1 MVLEDAIRKLICS
14 QDNFP
19 FLSTQELDELLNIM
33 ERQEYVVNQTVF
45 SIEDAARYFYLVE
58 KGLFILNLRG
68 GRIKT
73 FKPGDIFGEIAVI
86 NENVRT
92 GTIRAMENST
102 LLAFNGHKLF
112 DAAFISPETAL
123 KITRALAIRVTNYLR
138 SREQI
143 STKELIEQGENDIV
157 EFKTSLRWNM
167 EKEHKDKLIE
177 HAVLK
182 ALAAFLNTKGG
193 TLLIGVRDDKEI
205 VGIGQDR
212 FENYDKMLL
221 HLTRLVK
228 EYIGPLY
235 IEFLKFEIEQI
246 DKEHVLRIDCDAATL
261 PAYVKEK
268 YDDAFYVRTG
278 PSTTHLKVS
287 RIYDYIRM
295 RFH

>member
-1 MVLEDAIRKLICS
+1 MVTEDAVKELICS
-14 QDNFP
+14 EDNFP
-19 FLSTQELDELLNIM
+19 FLSDNELNELLSIT
-33 ERQEYVVNQTVF
+33 ERQPYKVNQTVF
-45 SIEDAARYFYLVE
+45 AVEDKARYFYLVE
-58 KGLFILNLRG
+58 YGLFILNLRG

-92 GTIRAMENST
+92 GTIRAMEDSS
-102 LLAFNGHKLF
+102 LLAFNGKKLF
-112 DAAFISPETAL
+112 DPEFISPVTAL

-143 STKELIEQGENDIV
+143 STKELIAQGENDIV

-167 EKEHKDKLIE
+167 EKQNKDKLIE
-177 HAVLK
+177 HAALK
-182 ALAAFLNTKGG
+182 TIAAFLNTKGG
-193 TLLIGVRDDKEI
+193 TLLIGVTDERQI

-212 FENYDKMLL
+212 FENFDKLLL

-246 DKEHVLRIDCDAATL
+246 DEQHVLRIDCDASTL

-278 PSTTHLKVS
+278 PATTHLKVS